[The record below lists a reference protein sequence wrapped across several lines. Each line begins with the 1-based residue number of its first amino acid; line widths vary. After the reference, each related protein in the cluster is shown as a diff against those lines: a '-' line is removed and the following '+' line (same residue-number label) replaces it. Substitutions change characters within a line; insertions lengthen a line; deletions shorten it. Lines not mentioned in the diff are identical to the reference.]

1 MTLELQDDYEQ
12 SRKKNSEARRN
23 PRASA
28 GTSTTLR
35 YMRGA
40 VDMEMFTPGLGK
52 ILNNFGKGV
61 MIGEEEI
68 HGIEDIIESNPD
80 VTITDNNTG
89 YSVRIRADTKGEAEH
104 FDHKDTQ
111 KLLKKTR
118 GFGYRRLGMKRQKEA
133 ARINPKLVFLR
144 FINATMNILRPTPAE
159 VGRLLGKVFEDCD
172 EINAT
177 VNTMEKT
184 TGRRYIH
191 SLHEG
196 TEALELYGV
205 MHKRATSKRIEIEK
219 VGDSHLAIIIEE
231 MVGAVDE

>member
-1 MTLELQDDYEQ
+1 MTLELKDDYEQ

-23 PRASA
+23 PRATA
-28 GTSTTLR
+28 GTNTTLR

-40 VDMEMFTPGLGK
+40 VDMEMFTPGVGK

-68 HGIEDIIESNPD
+68 NGIEDIIESNPD

-104 FDHKDTQ
+104 FKPSDAQ

-118 GFGYRRLGMKRQKEA
+118 GFGYRRLGMKRQKQTS
-133 ARINPKLVFLR
+133 RLNPKVVFLR
-144 FINATMNILRPTPAE
+144 FITATMNILRPTPVQ
-159 VGRLLGKVFEDCD
+159 VGRLLGKVFEDSD

-177 VNTMEKT
+177 VNSLPKAK
-184 TGRRYIH
+184 GQRYIR
-191 SLHEG
+191 SLHED
-196 TEALELYGV
+196 TEALRLYNE
-205 MHKRATSKRIEIEK
+205 MFERATSKRIEIEK

-231 MVGAVDE
+231 MVGDA